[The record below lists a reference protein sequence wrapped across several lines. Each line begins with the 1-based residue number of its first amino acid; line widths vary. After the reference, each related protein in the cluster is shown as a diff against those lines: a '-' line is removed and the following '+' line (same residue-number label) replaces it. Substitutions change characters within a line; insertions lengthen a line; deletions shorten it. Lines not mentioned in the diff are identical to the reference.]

1 MHPDQSD
8 NCKMSNPAREKQ
20 SSLRFIPLGSLDA
33 ALFAVGTATAHSQL
47 CNSRPVSDG
56 GKPSPGADL
65 LHEQVKHQAPLHQAG
80 ERLPA
85 ERKYDMTW
93 QIPNNRHLSRTSKAT
108 SKIFGA
114 EMFGIT
120 RVDPLVARCTCV
132 TH

>member
-8 NCKMSNPAREKQ
+8 NCKMSNPAREKR
-20 SSLRFIPLGSLDA
+20 SFVLGSLDA
-33 ALFAVGTATAHSQL
+33 ALCAVGTVTAHSQD
-47 CNSRPVSDG
+47 CNSRPVNNGLKS
-56 GKPSPGADL
+56 SPGADL

-85 ERKYDMTW
+85 ERKCDMTW

-120 RVDPLVARCTCV
+120 RADPLSLAARV
-132 TH
+132 